1 MKPYLREWLQGASF
15 HAMISSFHVMIPS
28 FHAVFGLRQRDKSAK
43 VIDYN
48 DQVIRVREHLLFGNP
63 FPPWFSA
70 NPILP
75 HDMRRRYKPDMRDAS
90 SHGQTSAKKQQGSI
104 FTEDKGQRIGA

>member
-1 MKPYLREWLQGASF
+1 MQCSASF
-15 HAMISSFHVMIPS
+15 GLAENTREKGFPHV
-28 FHAVFGLRQRDKSAK
+28 
-43 VIDYN
+43 
-48 DQVIRVREHLLFGNP
+48 
-63 FPPWFSA
+63 FSA

>member
-1 MKPYLREWLQGASF
+1 
-15 HAMISSFHVMIPS
+15 MISSFHAIIPSFHGMISS
-28 FHAVFGLRQRDKSAK
+28 FHAVFGLRQRDASAK
-43 VIDYN
+43 VIDCN
-48 DQVIRVREHLLFGNP
+48 DQVIRVREHLLFLGIP
-63 FPPWFSA
+63 SPHGFSA

>member
-1 MKPYLREWLQGASF
+1 MTDL
-15 HAMISSFHVMIPS
+15 
-28 FHAVFGLRQRDKSAK
+28 GLRVNHIYKKTLCQGTPT
-43 VIDYN
+43 
-48 DQVIRVREHLLFGNP
+48 LFGNP
-63 FPPWFSA
+63 FPHVFSA

-90 SHGQTSAKKQQGSI
+90 SHGQTSAKKQQGLI